1 MPYFT
6 PKRQK
11 KFREALVFARELVVR
26 AGGLLGNGDGEN
38 IISMFL
44 AVQRDGTE
52 ELSDEEIIQEV
63 RKEMK
68 NGFLYVFCNFEI
80 LFLTTSS
87 FAIMHKH
94 SKLGLLD

>member
-52 ELSDEEIIQEV
+52 KLSDEEIIQEV
-63 RKEMK
+63 RKEKK
-68 NGFLYVFCNFEI
+68 NVFLYVFV
-80 LFLTTSS
+80 TSK
-87 FAIMHKH
+87 FCF
-94 SKLGLLD
+94 